1 VKRRPAKK
9 RPAPRRPAPQRRSA
23 ESRGARRG
31 TAELLE
37 QALAGGGALAELF
50 LECPL
55 PMAALE
61 GDRVVAVN
69 RLLARALRLPEDAC
83 AGRLLAD
90 LLPPEGGRMALPE
103 GGAGRSYRTLLDGA
117 SARVD
122 LALAP
127 RCGMGCAVVRVL
139 EPSEA
144 ARRRAFL
151 ALSRDL
157 ASARD
162 EEQLTAG
169 AARALEALFPGRS
182 YAVRLVDERTLTLTA
197 SFARGRFRAGAQEGL
212 SLRRAAVRKTK
223 LSEPALASGGL
234 LVNEADVPVFEG
246 CDRATAVPLALT
258 GELFGVLNLEYA
270 TGAPGDRGV
279 DEPVLLQVANQV
291 AVAVRNLRSVEE
303 VTYLKSFLEDL
314 IENANALIVVVN
326 LDRETLVFNRALARL
341 TGWAREEVLGEEL
354 STLVAEGDRR
364 KLGGL
369 LDRAFEGAQATGV
382 ELRLAL
388 RSGGEARVVVNTSAV
403 YGSSGEVEGVI
414 LIGQDQ
420 TLLRALQEKAEQGQ
434 RLVELGRI
442 AAGVVHELNN
452 PLTAV
457 TAYAEALVEKL
468 SLAGHEAAD
477 VEKLRRILDAGKRI
491 QRFARDLMAYARP
504 PRHEMEFVDLSRVVE
519 EATRMCEP
527 ALRAA
532 GARVEQRFEEV
543 PPVWGQRGRLLQVFV
558 NLVTNAAHA
567 LEPRGGT
574 VTLELAPAGEHVAA
588 RVKDDG
594 AGMMPEV
601 KRRAFEPFFTTK
613 GDGQGSGLGLSIVE
627 SIVSRHGGA
636 ISLETERG
644 VGTTFTVMLP
654 VSPARA

>member
-1 VKRRPAKK
+1 V
-9 RPAPRRPAPQRRSA
+9 
-23 ESRGARRG
+23 
-31 TAELLE
+31 
-37 QALAGGGALAELF
+37 LADGGALAELF

-55 PMAALE
+55 PMAAIE
-61 GDRVVAVN
+61 GDRIVAVN
-69 RLLARALRLPEDAC
+69 RLLAQALRLQAPAC
-83 AGRLLAD
+83 AGRPLAD
-90 LLPPEGGRMALPE
+90 LLPPEGGQVELPE
-103 GGAGRSYRTLLDGA
+103 PGAARSYRTVLDGA
-117 SARVD
+117 SVRVD

-127 RCGMGCAVVRVL
+127 RCGMVCAVVRVL
-139 EPSEA
+139 ERPEA

-169 AARALEALFPGRS
+169 VARALEALFPGRS
-182 YAVRLVDERTLTLTA
+182 FGVRLVDAKTLALTA
-197 SFARGRFRAGAQEGL
+197 SYARGRFRVSARERVA
-212 SLRRAAVRKTK
+212 LRRAAVRKTN
-223 LSEPALASGGL
+223 LSEAALASGGL
-234 LVNEADVPVFEG
+234 VVGELDEPVFEG
-246 CDRATAVPLALT
+246 CDRAIAVPLALA
-258 GELFGVLNLEYA
+258 GELFGVLNLEYTA
-270 TGAPGDRGV
+270 GAAGDPDV

-314 IENANALIVVVN
+314 IENANALISVVN
-326 LDRETLVFNRALARL
+326 LDREVLVFNRALARL
-341 TGWAREEVLGEEL
+341 TGRAREEVLGEEL
-354 STLVAEGDRR
+354 SALVAEGDRR

-382 ELRLAL
+382 ELRFAL

-420 TLLRALQEKAEQGQ
+420 TLLRALQERAEQGQ

-457 TAYAEALVEKL
+457 TAYSEALVEKL
-468 SLAGHEAAD
+468 SLAGHDAAD
-477 VEKLRRILDAGKRI
+477 VEKLRRVLDAGKRI

-504 PRHEMEFVDLSRVVE
+504 AQHEMEFVDLSRVVE
-519 EATRMCEP
+519 EAAQMCEP
-527 ALRAA
+527 TLRGA

-558 NLVTNAAHA
+558 NLVTNAAQA

-594 AGMMPEV
+594 AGMAPEV

-613 GDGQGSGLGLSIVE
+613 ADGRGSGLGLSIVE

-644 VGTTFTVMLP
+644 MGTTFTVMLP